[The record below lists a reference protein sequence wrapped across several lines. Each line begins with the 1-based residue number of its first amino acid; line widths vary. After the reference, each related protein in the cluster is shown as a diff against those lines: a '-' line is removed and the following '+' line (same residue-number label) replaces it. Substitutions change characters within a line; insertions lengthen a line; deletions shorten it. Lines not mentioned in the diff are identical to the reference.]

1 MTERADYKTSSSHW
15 YTEYRH
21 KLAQLNSMRS
31 SMSVYEDHK
40 LNVGSKEFQPDESA
54 MQSMSMN

>member
-1 MTERADYKTSSSHW
+1 MTERTDYKTSSSHW
-15 YTEYRH
+15 YSEYRA
-21 KLAQLNSMRS
+21 KLAQLNSMR

-40 LNVGSKEFQPDESA
+40 LNIGSKEFQPNESA